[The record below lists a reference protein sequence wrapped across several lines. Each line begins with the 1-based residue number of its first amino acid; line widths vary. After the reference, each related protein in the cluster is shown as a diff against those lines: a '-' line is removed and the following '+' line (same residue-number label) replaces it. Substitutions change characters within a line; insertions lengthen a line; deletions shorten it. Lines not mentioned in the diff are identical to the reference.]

1 LTILSQVSLLRRV
14 ILKPLCRPFDGSRPR
29 YTRKPRTDREL
40 PAQLDPRFPIAGD
53 RLYVTELS
61 PGVKGKKTRLF
72 EVTGHELRFKA
83 HSTVP
88 EKLVQAFASAVK
100 SAP

>member
-1 LTILSQVSLLRRV
+1 MPAARRITTKV
-14 ILKPLCRPFDGSRPR
+14 NQKTKNRPGASGSGGPAISDRWRYMALK
-29 YTRKPRTDREL
+29 K
-40 PAQLDPRFPIAGD
+40 GD